1 MLTQLAK
8 SIAAV
13 LVGSKLLSRWGVGV
27 GGSNGYKAN
36 LSPDGA
42 GAGLSLATTIKL
54 FLSFLIMLRVN
65 LFKYQKTVAE
75 LC

>member
-1 MLTQLAK
+1 MLTPLAK
-8 SIAAV
+8 AVPAV
-13 LVGSKLLSRWGVGV
+13 LVGSKLLSQWGGWVE
-27 GGSNGYKAN
+27 SNGNKAN
-36 LSPDGA
+36 LNPVGA

-54 FLSFLIMLRVN
+54 FLPFLIMLRVN